1 MSSDGVSLLVLTIL
15 FAGVIGIF
23 VGSFLNV
30 VVYRAPLGLSISSPR
45 SFCPTC
51 RRQLS
56 WWENIPVASWVG
68 LRGRCHTCRVPISI
82 RYPLVE
88 LSTGVT
94 FALVT
99 WAWNGSV
106 VAAAYC
112 VLASAAL
119 AVSLIEYGGQRSPL
133 VVAAFGTGLA
143 LVIIVIGA
151 GWHHHWRIVIGSLIG
166 SAIAFAIYAVLRRN
180 DPDCLDPRGNGRS
193 ELLVAGC
200 WVGGLGLGP
209 AVVGAGFWVG
219 TYLVCMV
226 GVWILSRQSP
236 VSDHGPIVEGSSPPP
251 PVFGNPLVSAL
262 GMVLVASLIAGW

>member
-15 FAGVIGIF
+15 FAGIIGVF

-68 LRGRCHTCRVPISI
+68 LRGRCHTCGVPISI

-88 LSTGVT
+88 LSTGVI

-112 VLASAAL
+112 VLASTAL

-133 VVAAFGTGLA
+133 VVAASGTGLA
-143 LVIIVIGA
+143 LVIVGIGA
-151 GWHHHWRIVIGSLIG
+151 GWHHHWRIVVGSLIG
-166 SAIAFAIYAVLRRN
+166 SAIAAVIYAVLRRR
-180 DPDCLDPRGNGRS
+180 DPDCIDPRGHGRS

-209 AVVGAGFWVG
+209 AVVGGCFWVG
-219 TYLVCMV
+219 TFLVCMV
-226 GVWILSRQSP
+226 GVWTLSRTEP
-236 VSDHGPIVEGSSPPP
+236 G
-251 PVFGNPLVSAL
+251 L
-262 GMVLVASLIAGW
+262 

>member
-1 MSSDGVSLLVLTIL
+1 M
-15 FAGVIGIF
+15 
-23 VGSFLNV
+23 
-30 VVYRAPLGLSISSPR
+30 
-45 SFCPTC
+45 
-51 RRQLS
+51 
-56 WWENIPVASWVG
+56 ASWVG

-88 LSTGVT
+88 LSTGVI

-99 WAWNGSV
+99 WAWNGSA

-133 VVAAFGTGLA
+133 VVAASGTGLA
-143 LVIIVIGA
+143 LVIVGIGA
-151 GWHHHWRIVIGSLIG
+151 GWHHHWRIVVGSLIG
-166 SAIAFAIYAVLRRN
+166 SAIAAVIYAVLRRR
-180 DPDCLDPRGNGRS
+180 DPECIDPRGHGRS

-209 AVVGAGFWVG
+209 AVVGACFWVG

-236 VSDHGPIVEGSSPPP
+236 VSDRGAIVQGSSPPP
-251 PVFGNPLVSAL
+251 PLFGTPLVSAL
-262 GMVLVASLIAGW
+262 GMALAASLIAGW